1 MIFGHYYTVWELDEL
16 SKLANEVIAKFGR
29 SIKALVY
36 KYSDGLKHLVKY
48 SSGL

>member
-1 MIFGHYYTVWELDEL
+1 MIFGHNYIVWDFDEL

-29 SIKALVY
+29 CIKALVY
-36 KYSDGLKHLVKY
+36 KYNDGLKHLVKY